1 MGTRLHYL
9 KKKDKLSAETQTTC
23 VRRQLNWSTPAATSI
38 IVSST
43 AVSFDHVLSKRD
55 KSFQYYDNIITGQ
68 EAVSHAVA
76 VLDLLE
82 GHTTKMI
89 KLIRH

>member
-1 MGTRLHYL
+1 M
-9 KKKDKLSAETQTTC
+9 
-23 VRRQLNWSTPAATSI
+23 RRQLNWSTPAATSI